1 MEEVLT
7 TRHLIETNATR
18 LHRIRMFARLEGA
31 PIPGPLEDLTAVDQQ
46 IWEEAWRAHEATKWL
61 DEVRQRP

>member
-1 MEEVLT
+1 
-7 TRHLIETNATR
+7 
-18 LHRIRMFARLEGA
+18 MFARLEGA